1 MSDQDIVNGL
11 KHGDQDTF
19 RKLVEQ
25 HQIPL
30 MRLCKGFLQNDE
42 DAKDIVQETFIE
54 VFQSIQQFRS
64 DSKLSTWIYR
74 IAVNKSLNHVR
85 KNKINHLIDSL
96 DIFSS
101 ARNSSIEPRLQEQGK
116 EQPGMKLE
124 HDERLRHIK
133 HAINSLPYNQRIA
146 FVLSKY
152 QDLSYLEVADVMEI
166 SLSSVESL
174 IHRAKM
180 NLQKKLFGLY
190 KKNLI

>member
-1 MSDQDIVNGL
+1 MSDRDIVNGL
-11 KHGDQDTF
+11 KHRDQDTF

-30 MRLCKGFLQNDE
+30 MRLCKGFLHHDE

-74 IAVNKSLNHVR
+74 IAVNKSLNQVR
-85 KNKINHLIDSL
+85 KNKINHLFDRL
-96 DIFSS
+96 DVFSTG
-101 ARNSSIEPRLQEQGK
+101 RNNSIEPRMPEQDK
-116 EQPGMKLE
+116 EQPGMKME

-133 HAINSLPYNQRIA
+133 NVIDSLPYNQRIA
-146 FVLSKY
+146 FVLNKY
-152 QDLSYLEVADVMEI
+152 QDLSYQEVADVMEI

-190 KKNLI
+190 KKNLL